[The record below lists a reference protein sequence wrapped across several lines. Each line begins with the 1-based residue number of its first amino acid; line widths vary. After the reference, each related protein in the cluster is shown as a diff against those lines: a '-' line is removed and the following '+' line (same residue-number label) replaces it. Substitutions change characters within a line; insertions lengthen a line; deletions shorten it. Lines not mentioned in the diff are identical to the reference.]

1 MLSHPTANLEDMHE
15 SLETHSPPERR
26 QEDPDSLNRPAN
38 GSDTESVITPIET
51 MQTRGQNWMAS
62 WRTSTKLT
70 KRNLYDPLHALP
82 GD

>member
-51 MQTRGQNWMAS
+51 PCKPEA
-62 WRTSTKLT
+62 RTGW
-70 KRNLYDPLHALP
+70 LHGGLLP
-82 GD
+82 N